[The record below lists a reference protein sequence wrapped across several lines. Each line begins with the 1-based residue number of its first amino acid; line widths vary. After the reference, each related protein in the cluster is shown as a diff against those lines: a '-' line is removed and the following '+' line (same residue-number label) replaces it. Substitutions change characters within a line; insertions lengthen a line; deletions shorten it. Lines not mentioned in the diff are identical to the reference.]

1 MRHIFII
8 NPHAGKKK
16 STQLLERKI
25 RALDVP
31 CEIVF
36 TKKAGDARRAA
47 QMAAE
52 TREDVRI
59 YACGG
64 DGTLNEVVNGAA
76 GFPGAAVTNV
86 PIGTGNDFLKIFGKD
101 ARQRFLDLPALSA
114 GPQAAMDL
122 IDCNGHL
129 GIDIVCTG
137 VDARIAAD
145 KDRYNA
151 LPLVGGIGAYILS
164 AVANALMKDIGVPTV
179 VDCGDLHYEGET
191 SLVCVCSG
199 RYYGGGF
206 MPVGDN
212 MPDDGQLEVL
222 VVRKVSRLTFFRL
235 ITAYGHGKYRDY
247 PDLIWY
253 RRENSVTI
261 RGERELAAAVDG
273 EVFWEKELNIRLSDK
288 KVNFFYPADVDYAV
302 KQREN

>member
-8 NPHAGKKK
+8 NPRAGKKK
-16 STQLLERKI
+16 STQLLERDI

-31 CEIVF
+31 CEIIY
-36 TKKAGDARRAA
+36 TKKPGDARRAA
-47 QMAAE
+47 RMAAE
-52 TREDVRI
+52 TGEEARI

-76 GFPGAAVTNV
+76 GFVNAAVTNV
-86 PIGTGNDFLKIFGKD
+86 PIGTGNDFLKIFGKS
-101 ARQRFLDLPALSA
+101 ARQRFLDLKALSA
-114 GPQAAMDL
+114 GPQTAMDL

-151 LPLVGGIGAYILS
+151 LPLVNGIGAYIMS
-164 AVANALMKDIGVPTV
+164 AVANVLIRGVGEPAA
-179 VDCGDLHYEGET
+179 VDCGDLHYEGEAT
-191 SLVCVCSG
+191 LVCVCSG

-235 ITAYGHGKYRDY
+235 ITAYGQGKYRDY

-253 RRENSVTI
+253 RRENSVTV
-261 RGERELAAAVDG
+261 RGGRELPVAVDG
-273 EVFWEKELNIRLSDK
+273 EVLWEKELNIRLSDK
-288 KVNFFYPADVDYAV
+288 KVNFFYPADVDYSHPH
-302 KQREN
+302 